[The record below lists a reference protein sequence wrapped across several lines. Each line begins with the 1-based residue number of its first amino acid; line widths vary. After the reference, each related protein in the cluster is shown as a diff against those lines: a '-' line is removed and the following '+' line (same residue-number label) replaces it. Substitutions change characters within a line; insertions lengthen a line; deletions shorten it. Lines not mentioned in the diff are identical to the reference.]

1 MIESFDLE
9 RPLVQVVGL
18 TTHGPAHPDP
28 TLLQVAIRR
37 DPSVDVGTVFLRV
50 ATAVAQLDRE
60 LRDER
65 IVLGDRETS

>member
-1 MIESFDLE
+1 MTEPFDLE
-9 RPLVQVVGL
+9 SPLVQVVGL

-28 TLLQVAIRR
+28 TLLQVAVRY

-50 ATAVAQLDRE
+50 ATAVATLDRE

-65 IVLGDRETS
+65 LVFGDRETS